1 MATTP
6 APSATMNE
14 RPLSDA
20 ADFRAVVVTD
30 LDDEAPW
37 ARWRALAESGVATP
51 FQTVAFTRPLLTRLA
66 PAFGARPLVVEVRE
80 GDSPVLSLALVQRR
94 GWVSRRI
101 EFADFGLTDLAA
113 PIWRRDLDL
122 SGRRADALRRAVLAA
137 LPPHDVMLLAKMPT
151 DVDGAPNPLADW
163 PGTAAMNVFT
173 MLYDPAKR
181 PVSDLSAV
189 KESGRKRRKLDRD
202 GGALRRVDDLARALE
217 LLDFAFALRAE
228 KAERDGRR
236 ESLERPEVRAFYRE
250 VVTAGL
256 ADGSAAVWEAVLGD
270 RTIGMVHGLAHDG
283 RFNGTLMATVE
294 DDGLHV
300 YSPGMIAVATVL
312 EHHVANGGRL
322 FDLGVGEL
330 PYKLRFGAEPAP
342 LVEYARPAT
351 PLGLWALA
359 DRRLRA
365 RVRGELRRRPELRA
379 RIYRLLGKA

>member
-1 MATTP
+1 MATPP
-6 APSATMNE
+6 AP
-14 RPLSDA
+14 RPPKSGRPRRRPS
-20 ADFRAVVVTD
+20 RAVVVTD
-30 LDDEAPW
+30 LDEEAPW

-66 PAFGARPLVVEVRE
+66 PTFGARPLVVEVHE
-80 GDSPVLSLALVQRR
+80 GDVPVLSLALVQRR
-94 GWVSRRI
+94 GWMSRRI

-122 SGRRADALRRAVLAA
+122 SGGRADALHRAVLSA

-163 PGTAAMNVFT
+163 PGTVAMNVFT

-202 GGALRRVDDLARALE
+202 GGALRRVDDLARALD

-228 KAERDGRR
+228 KAERDGHR
-236 ESLERPEVRAFYRE
+236 ESLERPEVRAFYRA

-256 ADGSAAVWEAVLGD
+256 ADGSAAVWEAVLGE

-312 EHHVANGGRL
+312 SRTMWRTAAGCSISGSANCPTSAASAPSRPRTRRIRPHRHPVGS
-322 FDLGVGEL
+322 LG
-330 PYKLRFGAEPAP
+330 LRRPTPPRRCPRPTVPPPGP
-342 LVEYARPAT
+342 ARP
-351 PLGLWALA
+351 
-359 DRRLRA
+359 RLPPA
-365 RVRGELRRRPELRA
+365 
-379 RIYRLLGKA
+379 GKA